1 MFYADTSAVMK
12 LLVEEEHS
20 AAMAELFD
28 GTAATDAWVS
38 SDLLRV
44 ELVRSVRRVA
54 PPMLPD
60 AEELLGAFDLVTVSA
75 GVVTAATAEP
85 DPGLRSL
92 DAVHVATARVLR
104 LNLSGFVSYDQR
116 QVAAAV
122 DAGLPVMSP
131 GRA

>member
-12 LLVEEEHS
+12 LLVQEEHS

-28 GTAATDAWVS
+28 GTATSDPWVS

-44 ELVRSVRRVA
+44 ELIRSVRRTA

-60 AEELLGAFDLVTVSA
+60 AEELLGAFDLVTVST

-85 DPGLRSL
+85 DAGLRSL
-92 DAVHVATARVLR
+92 DAVHVATARLLR
-104 LNLSGFVSYDQR
+104 LDLAGFVSYDER